1 MEFRERKR
9 WLFLGLP
16 WTFTVYNVTED
27 ILNTKRG
34 FLSTV
39 EDDCYM
45 YKITDVQLE
54 TSLLERMCKLGTVV
68 CYTGDTTN
76 PTLRL
81 EHVKNAKA
89 IKNFIL
95 EASEA
100 ARIKRRTMNMQNIG
114 SMPILDMDGD
124 GMIDE

>member
-9 WLFLGLP
+9 WLFFGLP
-16 WTFTVYNVTED
+16 WTFTVYSVKED
-27 ILNTKRG
+27 ILNIKQG
-34 FLSTV
+34 FLNTV

-54 TSLLERMCKLGTVV
+54 TSLLERMCGLGTVV
-68 CYTGDTTN
+68 CHTGDTTT
-76 PTLRL
+76 PILKL
-81 EHVKNAKA
+81 SHIKNAKA

-95 EASEA
+95 EASET

-114 SMPILDMDGD
+114 SVPLDGVLDDMLDS
-124 GMIDE
+124 

>member
-9 WLFLGLP
+9 LLFFALP
-16 WTFTVYNVTED
+16 WTFTVYTVQED
-27 ILNTKRG
+27 ILNIKRG
-34 FLSTV
+34 FLRTV

-54 TSLLERMCKLGTVV
+54 TGFLERLCGLGTVV
-68 CYTGDTTN
+68 CHTGDTTT
-76 PTLRL
+76 PVLKL
-81 EHVKNAKA
+81 VHVKNAKA

-114 SMPILDMDGD
+114 SMPMDMDMD
-124 GMIDE
+124 GMIDN